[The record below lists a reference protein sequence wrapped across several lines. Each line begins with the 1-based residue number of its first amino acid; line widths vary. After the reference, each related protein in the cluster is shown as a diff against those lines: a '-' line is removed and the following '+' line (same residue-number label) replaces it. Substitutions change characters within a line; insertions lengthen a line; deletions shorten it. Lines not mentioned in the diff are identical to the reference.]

1 MKSGA
6 RGTTAA
12 SHAAIAVSAVLL
24 LAGGCSSQDDPNTP
38 LPRMAKDDALKWA
51 KDSTAHMAELTD
63 VELLPDTAKVHF
75 EACIGEND
83 EVAEDGRYSLFY
95 YVYSPAPAT
104 DHTRIVRKLR
114 SELPKQGYEVTSYR
128 EFKSA
133 YASAV
138 LRARNK
144 KNGYSVEAETVGS
157 GKTKPQ
163 RFSFAV
169 RTPCMLP
176 PGAKQQ
182 QF

>member
-6 RGTTAA
+6 RGATAA
-12 SHAAIAVSAVLL
+12 GQAAIAVSTALFL
-24 LAGGCSSQDDPNTP
+24 MGGCASQDDPNAP

-51 KDSTAHMAELTD
+51 KDTTAHLAGLAD
-63 VELLPDTAKVHF
+63 VELRPDTAKVHF
-75 EACIGEND
+75 EACVGEKD

-114 SELPKQGYEVTSYR
+114 RELPKQGYEVSSYR

-138 LRARNK
+138 FRARNK
-144 KNGYSVEAETVGS
+144 KNDYSVEAETVGS
-157 GKTKPQ
+157 GKTEPQ
-163 RFSFAV
+163 EFSFAM

-182 QF
+182 HF

>member
-1 MKSGA
+1 
-6 RGTTAA
+6 
-12 SHAAIAVSAVLL
+12 
-24 LAGGCSSQDDPNTP
+24 
-38 LPRMAKDDALKWA
+38 MAKDDALKWA

-75 EACIGEND
+75 EACVGAND

-114 SELPKQGYEVTSYR
+114 SELSKRGYEVTSYR
-128 EFKSA
+128 EFRSA

-138 LRARNK
+138 FRARGK
-144 KNGYSVEAETVGS
+144 KTSYSVEAETVGS
-157 GKTKPQ
+157 GKRKPQ

-176 PGAKQQ
+176 PGVKQQ

>member
-6 RGTTAA
+6 RGATAA
-12 SHAAIAVSAVLL
+12 GQAAIAVSTALFL
-24 LAGGCSSQDDPNTP
+24 MGGCASQDDPNAP

-51 KDSTAHMAELTD
+51 KDTTAHLAGLAD
-63 VELLPDTAKVHF
+63 VELRPDTAKVHF
-75 EACIGEND
+75 EACVGEKD

-114 SELPKQGYEVTSYR
+114 RELPKQGYEVSSYR

-138 LRARNK
+138 FRARNK
-144 KNGYSVEAETVGS
+144 KNDYSVEAETVGS
-157 GKTKPQ
+157 GKTEPQ
-163 RFSFAV
+163 EFSFAV

-182 QF
+182 HF

>member
-1 MKSGA
+1 MSQ
-6 RGTTAA
+6 
-12 SHAAIAVSAVLL
+12 SA
-24 LAGGCSSQDDPNTP
+24 DPNAP
-38 LPRMAKDDALKWA
+38 LPRMDKDAALKWA
-51 KDSTAHMAELTD
+51 EDYTAYMARLTD
-63 VELLPDTAKVHF
+63 VELIPSTAKVNF

-95 YVYSPAPAT
+95 YVNSPAPVT
-104 DHTRIVRKLR
+104 EHTRIVRKLR

-128 EFKSA
+128 EFKDAYTSA
-133 YASAV
+133 IFG
-138 LRARNK
+138 ARNK
-144 KNGYSVEAETVGS
+144 KNGYSVDGDTVGS